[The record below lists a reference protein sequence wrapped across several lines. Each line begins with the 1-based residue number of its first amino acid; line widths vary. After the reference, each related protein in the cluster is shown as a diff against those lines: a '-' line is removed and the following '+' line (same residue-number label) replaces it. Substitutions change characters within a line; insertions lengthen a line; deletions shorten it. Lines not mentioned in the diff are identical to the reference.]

1 MNKKRKHSSQLEF
14 EQVTNNFTNLHG
26 KLKQSQRIS
35 YTKNWKYDCIKD
47 EVICSEEVYQIF
59 GVDPLT
65 VKKDFH
71 GFYKCIINL
80 VYNGDKIKLH
90 NAVQKSLAKKAF
102 QIEYRLPQ
110 PDGSEKLVLTQG
122 KPIVNEDQLVIG
134 IEGIVKDLSA
144 SQRLKKTLEKHDENL
159 IELQRLAK
167 IGSFETDIAQGK
179 TYWSDEA
186 LRILGKSSED
196 YNLDLGSFLKFIHP
210 DDLELVHNAI
220 KYPPKKQPFGF
231 EFRIIRSDDS
241 IRSLYNLIEIID
253 DEQGNKI
260 TIRGTIQ
267 DITEKKELQ
276 SKLEY
281 TQKAMENIQRRFQTL
296 IQESHDVYVIILPD
310 GTIKYISPAVEKH
323 LGYTPEERVG
333 HKIFDLFVDQDKPKM
348 VNAIQ
353 SSLKDKDHCYMDTG
367 IVRTKA
373 GQVICSEYTLRNLL
387 SDPAIEGIV
396 INWRDITDRI
406 EHQKEIVRLS
416 THDCL
421 TNLPNLEHFRKQL
434 SLACKEAKEKNTS
447 FALINLDIDGFRY
460 VNDALGYQLGDQLIL
475 QVAQKLESFIG
486 NDELICRTS
495 GDRFNI
501 LVMGPSTIEEYESV
515 AKEIIGLFSQP
526 FKLDIYELYI
536 TISLGISIYPED
548 AQDPDL
554 LLKHAFSSWNWAK
567 KEGKNKYIFFS
578 SHIEDESYKQF
589 IFRNDL
595 RTGLEKNQFKVYY
608 QPLVDLQT
616 NEIIGAEALI
626 RWDHP
631 TWGMVPP
638 DKFIFLAEETGFI
651 VSLGNWILR
660 EVCKTYK
667 EWSQNGLPPI
677 KISINYSKPQ
687 FFEKDFVENIK
698 SMMTEFELDPEF
710 LIIEI
715 TESLL
720 MSNFEQVKSDIQK
733 LQTLGIQVALDDFGT
748 GYSSFSYLTLFNIDI
763 LKIDR
768 SFIQEIPL
776 NSKSTVIVSSLIAM
790 MSELGVDLVAEGIE
804 EPEQL
809 DLLRKFN
816 CQIGQGFI
824 FSKPL
829 PRIDFE
835 SLLTEKT
842 KKSNKMR

>member
-26 KLKQSQRIS
+26 KLKQSERIS

-90 NAVQKSLAKKAF
+90 SAVQKSLAKKAF

-122 KPIVNEDQLVIG
+122 KPIVNEDQVVIG
-134 IEGIVKDLSA
+134 IEGIVKDLTA
-144 SQRLKKTLEKHDENL
+144 NQHLKKTLKHSEN
-159 IELQRLAK
+159 
-167 IGSFETDIAQGK
+167 
-179 TYWSDEA
+179 
-186 LRILGKSSED
+186 
-196 YNLDLGSFLKFIHP
+196 
-210 DDLELVHNAI
+210 
-220 KYPPKKQPFGF
+220 
-231 EFRIIRSDDS
+231 
-241 IRSLYNLIEIID
+241 
-253 DEQGNKI
+253 
-260 TIRGTIQ
+260 
-267 DITEKKELQ
+267 
-276 SKLEY
+276 
-281 TQKAMENIQRRFQTL
+281 TQKAMDNIQRRFQTL
-296 IQESHDVYVIILPD
+296 IQESHDVYVIISPD

-348 VNAIQ
+348 INAVE
-353 SSLKDKDHCYMDTG
+353 SSLKDKDHCHMDTG

-373 GQVICSEYTLRNLL
+373 GQEICSEYTLRNLL

-460 VNDALGYQLGDQLIL
+460 VNDALGYLLGDQLIL

-501 LVMGPSTIEEYESV
+501 LIMGPSTIEEYESI

-589 IFRNDL
+589 ILRNDL

-616 NEIIGAEALI
+616 NEIMGAEALI

-667 EWSQNGLPPI
+667 EWLQNGLPPI

-698 SMMTEFELDPEF
+698 GMMNEFELAPEF

-748 GYSSFSYLTLFNIDI
+748 GYSSFSYLTLFNINI

-768 SFIQEIPL
+768 SFIREIPL

-835 SLLTEKT
+835 SLLTKKT